1 VKNIIMLIASALLAV
16 TLNACAS
23 TGIPAAEIA
32 PKPEI
37 KAAPSSERI
46 DRLKE
51 IIEASKTR
59 TLSLDEWKEI
69 GELSGWNELSD
80 SAEKMIQTQKTPPK
94 KSDLVTELL
103 KTKEHELQL
112 QTSLDIV
119 NEELKAK
126 ADEGEMLIKK
136 VDELSKGQTS
146 ASALEDIAKTR
157 EENRNLQ
164 RENEALKERVK
175 ALEEATSNVADSQKL
190 KGQITELKSRIE
202 RLKLEQVAPEKYQAA
217 LDDAQRL
224 HSENSSLQ
232 AENAGLKQALSEAK
246 TRGDEAYKFVEQ
258 LTARF
263 DALSRKYEQLNE
275 YLSRR
280 K

>member
-1 VKNIIMLIASALLAV
+1 MKNIIMLIVSALLAIA
-16 TLNACAS
+16 LNACAS
-23 TGIPAAEIA
+23 SGIPVAEA
-32 PKPEI
+32 TPKPEI
-37 KAAPSSERI
+37 KAAPSSERV

-80 SAEKMIQTQKTPPK
+80 SADKMLQTQKAPPK
-94 KSDLVTELL
+94 KSDIVTELL

-112 QTSLDIV
+112 QTSLDTA

-126 ADEGEMLIKK
+126 ASEAEMLTKK
-136 VDELSKGQTS
+136 VDELSKGQTN
-146 ASALEDIAKTR
+146 AADLEDIAKTK
-157 EENRNLQ
+157 EENRSLQ

-175 ALEEATSNVADSQKL
+175 ALEDAANNVVDSQKL

-224 HSENSSLQ
+224 HSENSALQ
-232 AENAGLKQALSEAK
+232 TENTGFKQALAEAK
-246 TRGDEAYKFVEQ
+246 TRGDEACKFIEQ